1 MMRHPPQST
10 LHLCDSKLARYR
22 PEDIQGVEIRIVP
35 ISRAVHFPLPLFADR
50 TLGRSRVPHPS
61 YPSCTSMSD
70 THPPGGYN
78 YRMQHHNASSTQTTQ
93 VPPIDVTRYPRSR
106 AHSKRVIS
114 VTR

>member
-50 TLGRSRVPHPS
+50 TLSRSRVPHPS
-61 YPSCTSMSD
+61 YPSCASMSD
-70 THPPGGYN
+70 THRPRGYN
-78 YRMQHHNASSTQTTQ
+78 YGMQHHNASSTQTTQ
-93 VPPIDVTRYPRSR
+93 VPPIDAEHYTDPGT
-106 AHSKRVIS
+106 HSA
-114 VTR
+114 